1 MAFLTKDQINKIG
14 FAHVGENVFISEK
27 ASFYNP
33 SKISIGSHIRI
44 DDFCIFSAGNG
55 GIELGDYVHVTCYVS
70 LIGEEKIKIGNFC
83 GLSSKVAVF
92 SSNDDYSG
100 ESLLGAKIIQ
110 ERHRNVTNKPVIFE
124 DYTTVGAM
132 SIVLPGVIIGEGS
145 VVGAFSFVRK
155 SIKPWGIYFGNPL
168 KFIKKRSKKMLQY
181 IPEMKALLKDEN
193 LKDYDASSAIY
204 KNATEKTIKGNS

>member
-1 MAFLTKDQINKIG
+1 MAFLTTEQIDKIG
-14 FAHVGENVFISEK
+14 FAQVGKEVYISDK
-27 ASFYNP
+27 ATFYNP
-33 SKISIGSHIRI
+33 SHISMGSHIRI
-44 DDFCIFSAGNG
+44 DDFCIFSAGRG
-55 GIELGDYVHVTCYVS
+55 GIEIGDFVHITCYVS

-110 ERHRNVTNKPVIFE
+110 EKHRNVTNKPVIFE

-132 SIVLPGVIIGEGS
+132 SLILPGVTIGEGS

-168 KFIKKRSKKMLQY
+168 KFIKKRSKKMLEY
-181 IPEMKALLKDEN
+181 IPEMKELLMNEK
-193 LKDYDASSAIY
+193 LKNYSDL
-204 KNATEKTIKGNS
+204 TR

>member
-1 MAFLTKDQINKIG
+1 MAFLTNEQIGNIG
-14 FAHVGENVFISEK
+14 FASLGKHVYISDK
-27 ASFYNP
+27 AVFYNP

-44 DDFCIFSAGNG
+44 DDFCIFSAGKG
-55 GIELGDYVHVTCYVS
+55 GIEIGDFVHITCYVS

-110 ERHRNVTNKPVIFE
+110 EKHRNVTNKPVIFE

-132 SIVLPGVIIGEGS
+132 SVVLPGVTVGEGS

-168 KFIKKRSKKMLQY
+168 KFIKKRSRNMLQY
-181 IPEMKALLKDEN
+181 IPEMKELLESEK
-193 LKDYDASSAIY
+193 LKNYDRDL
-204 KNATEKTIKGNS
+204 NV